1 MWNAV
6 FISRAESME
15 ITLRAGLWRLHGI
28 LKRMGEAWEVL
39 HDGLPNDVEVDL
51 EVAMGHGIPHLIG
64 RTERY
69 LRMQCREIRESSS
82 DAMACFSDDLE
93 ISDDGVLD
101 ESISHEQSVIQAM
114 RISADTSDCGEDV
127 LDVAI

>member
-1 MWNAV
+1 M

-39 HDGLPNDVEVDL
+39 HDGLPNDVEVNL
-51 EVAMGHGIPHLIG
+51 EVAMGNGIPHLIG

-69 LRMQCREIRESSS
+69 LRMQCCEIRESSS

-93 ISDDGVLD
+93 IPDDGVLD
-101 ESISHEQSVIQAM
+101 ESISHEQSVIQAL
-114 RISADTSDCGEDV
+114 RVSANTSDCGEDV
-127 LDVAI
+127 LDVVI